1 MGSTPKYT
9 ACALFWSSTCSW
21 SGLWQSDQCVHC
33 GNDTHLVMSA
43 TRPRALRSSNNPARR
58 WKLRHCRRSGRQLAC
73 ALEDNEYKPWRVSR
87 ITSAGNGD
95 DDGLRAR
102 RMGRVV
108 QRFPGPGPCWR
119 DTPDQIG
126 MPTFRLAKAATVF
139 GQPPSSSVQSSE
151 LARSS
156 KVVSSKAVS
165 S

>member
-33 GNDTHLVMSA
+33 GNVTHLVMSA

-119 DTPDQIG
+119 DAPDQCQPSDSLRPPPFLG
-126 MPTFRLAKAATVF
+126 NRHHHQSKAANWLARVKLFLAKRYQAN
-139 GQPPSSSVQSSE
+139 
-151 LARSS
+151 
-156 KVVSSKAVS
+156 
-165 S
+165 

>member
-33 GNDTHLVMSA
+33 GNVTHLVMSA

-58 WKLRHCRRSGRQLAC
+58 WKLRHCRRSGRQFAC

-102 RMGRVV
+102 RMRSCCPAFPRPRPVLARRARSDRDANLPLRPPPFLGNRHHHQSKAANWLARVKL
-108 QRFPGPGPCWR
+108 F
-119 DTPDQIG
+119 
-126 MPTFRLAKAATVF
+126 LAKRYQAN
-139 GQPPSSSVQSSE
+139 
-151 LARSS
+151 
-156 KVVSSKAVS
+156 
-165 S
+165 